1 MTYYLGEGDPYE
13 YQGGGPYPPYPG
25 TRFHR
30 YRCSL
35 PGLTGFTISRRG
47 GPAQA
52 TIKEENTSIK

>member
-47 GPAQA
+47 GAG
-52 TIKEENTSIK
+52 TGHHKGGEY